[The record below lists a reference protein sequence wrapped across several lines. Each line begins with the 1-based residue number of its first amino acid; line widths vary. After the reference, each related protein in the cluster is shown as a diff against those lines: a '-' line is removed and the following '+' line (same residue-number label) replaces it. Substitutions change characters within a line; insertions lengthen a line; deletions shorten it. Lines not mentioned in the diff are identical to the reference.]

1 MKKLKLDPQEQKI
14 NKDFNDN
21 KFVSVKNLKKEKG
34 ILVKLAKANLK
45 KTKNINI
52 RISEPTLLKL
62 KSRAM
67 ENGIPYQTLVS
78 TILHQYANRKFGLSL

>member
-14 NKDFNDN
+14 NKSFNDDN
-21 KFVSVKNLKKEKG
+21 FVSVKNIKKEKE
-34 ILVKLAKANLK
+34 LLAKLAKVNLK

-52 RISEPTLLKL
+52 RISEPVLLKL

-78 TILHQYANRKFGLSL
+78 TILHQYANNKFRLSV

>member
-1 MKKLKLDPQEQKI
+1 MKKLKLDPQEEKV
-14 NKDFNDN
+14 NKDFNNN
-21 KFVSVKNLKKEKG
+21 KFISVKNLKKEKE
-34 ILVKLAKANLK
+34 IFTRLAKANLK
-45 KTKNINI
+45 KSKNINI

-78 TILHQYANRKFGLSL
+78 TILHQYANRKFGLNV

>member
-14 NKDFNDN
+14 NRDSNDN
-21 KFVSVKNLKKEKG
+21 KFVSAKNLKKEKEVL
-34 ILVKLAKANLK
+34 IKLAKANLK
-45 KTKNINI
+45 KSKNINI

-78 TILHQYANRKFGLSL
+78 TILHQYANREFRLSI

>member
-1 MKKLKLDPQEQKI
+1 MKKIKLDPQEQRV

-21 KFVSVKNLKKEKG
+21 KFVSVKNLKKEKE
-34 ILVKLAKANLK
+34 ILAKLAKANLK

-52 RISEPTLLKL
+52 RISEPVLLKL

-78 TILHQYANRKFGLSL
+78 TVLHQYANRQFRLSL